1 MRLRPILRGLK
12 SYLPWVTFPAGTGGT
27 NSARYCYTVWLRHQ
41 ITLHEHGLDPHP
53 ETIAE
58 LGPGDSLGI
67 GLAGLLSGAR
77 RYFAL
82 DVVAHADTARNLAIF
97 EELVALFQARAA
109 LPDEQEFPQV
119 FPRLASYAF
128 PHHILDDERLRQS
141 LAADRIE
148 RIRADLRGLDDQN
161 AERSVHYLCPW
172 DDASVIQPESAD
184 LIFSQAVLEH
194 VNDIG
199 FTYRA
204 CYQWLKPG
212 GVMSHQIDFK
222 SHGVTDEW
230 NGHWGYPDFL
240 WTITKGKKPYF
251 LNRESL
257 STHLAA
263 MKEAGFRVVAVLPV
277 RDESGLKR
285 AQLARRFRDLPD
297 EDIVTSSA
305 HVLAVK
311 PGASGM

>member
-27 NSARYCYTVWLRHQ
+27 DSARYCYTVWLRHQ
-41 ITLHEHGLDPHP
+41 VTLYERGLNPYP

-77 RYFAL
+77 QYFAL
-82 DVVAHADTARNLAIF
+82 DVVEHASATRNLAIF
-97 EELVALFQARAA
+97 ESLLELFQARAR
-109 LPDEQEFPQV
+109 LPDEREFPQV

-128 PHHILDDERLRQS
+128 PSHILDEQRLSDS
-141 LAADRIE
+141 LSYE
-148 RIRADLRGLDDQN
+148 RIAQIRQDLHKLADK
-161 AERSVHYLCPW
+161 EPVKTVHYLCPW
-172 DDASVIQPESAD
+172 DDAEVIQEASTD

-194 VNDIG
+194 VNDIR

-204 CYQWLKPG
+204 CHRWLKPG

-230 NGHWGYPDFL
+230 NGHWSYSDFL
-240 WTITKGKKPYF
+240 WTIAKGRKPYF
-251 LNRESL
+251 LNREPL
-257 STHLAA
+257 SAHIRA
-263 MKEAGFRVVAVLPV
+263 MQEAGFRIAAVLPV

-285 AQLARRFRDLPD
+285 RQLARRFRNLPD

-305 HVLAVK
+305 HILAVK
-311 PGASGM
+311 RD